1 MKTDLLIGE
10 NPMNRLHTILIADD
24 DDGHAF
30 LVEDNLRRGGVHTNF
45 LRFSDGQEVLDFLF
59 GRTTDPE
66 FDPELAY
73 LLLLDIRMPK
83 VDGIAVLT
91 QIKTHPSLHKL
102 PVIML
107 TTTDDPREV
116 DRCHD
121 LGCNVYMQKPV
132 SYDGF
137 AHAMAQLGTLISLA
151 KIPRVRPQA

>member
-1 MKTDLLIGE
+1 MSEL
-10 NPMNRLHTILIADD
+10 PTILITED

-30 LVEDNLRRGGVHTNF
+30 LIEDSLRRAGIDVPF

-59 GRTTDPE
+59 GRTEKPKFE
-66 FDPELAY
+66 RGQPY

-83 VDGIAVLT
+83 VDGVTVLR
-91 QIKTHPSLHKL
+91 QIKADRELHKL
-102 PVIML
+102 PVIIL

-137 AHAMAQLGTLISLA
+137 AAAITKLGQFVALLQF
-151 KIPRVRPQA
+151 PRAERE

>member
-1 MKTDLLIGE
+1 MSE
-10 NPMNRLHTILIADD
+10 VPTILITDD

-30 LVEDNLRRGGVHTNF
+30 LIEDNLRRSGVNAPF

-59 GRTTDPE
+59 GRTTEPLFEHDHP
-66 FDPELAY
+66 Y

-83 VDGIAVLT
+83 VDGVAVLR
-91 QIKTHPSLHKL
+91 QIKADANLRKL
-102 PVIML
+102 PVIMV

-121 LGCNVYMQKPV
+121 LGCSVYLQKPV

-137 AHAMAQLGTLISLA
+137 ASAITKLGQFVELLQL
-151 KIPRVRPQA
+151 PRF

>member
-1 MKTDLLIGE
+1 MSEI
-10 NPMNRLHTILIADD
+10 PTILITDD

-30 LVEDNLRRGGVHTNF
+30 LIEDNLRRSGVNVPF

-59 GRTTDPE
+59 GRTTEPTFE
-66 FDPELAY
+66 HNRPY

-83 VDGIAVLT
+83 VDGVTVLR
-91 QIKTHPSLHKL
+91 QIKAEPSLRKL
-102 PVIML
+102 PVIIV

-116 DRCHD
+116 DRCHE

-137 AHAMAQLGTLISLA
+137 AAAISKLGQFVSLLQL
-151 KIPRVRPQA
+151 PRF